1 MSVVGGQG
9 ESVVPTR
16 PQRRAR
22 MGHPGVVMVGE
33 KLVGRVSCGEGVFA
47 GGVGGLVSFEGM
59 LGARTLRCW
68 PEKA

>member
-1 MSVVGGQG
+1 VLIDLKSVV
-9 ESVVPTR
+9 SR
-16 PQRRAR
+16 NPQAQMCGRAK
-22 MGHPGVVMVGE
+22 E
-33 KLVGRVSCGEGVFA
+33 WFA

>member
-1 MSVVGGQG
+1 
-9 ESVVPTR
+9 
-16 PQRRAR
+16 
-22 MGHPGVVMVGE
+22 
-33 KLVGRVSCGEGVFA
+33 VFA